1 MKRHID
7 NPDVCSNGCGTLN
20 NIAINGK
27 YLQTKVIYSVKPFSI
42 AVNNRKKAGELGAI
56 EVVLNVMN
64 QHANNANVCLNGLG
78 ALNNITVDYSKKS

>member
-20 NIAINGK
+20 NIAKNGK

-56 EVVLNVMN
+56 EVVLSVMN
-64 QHANNANVCLNGLG
+64 KHVNNANVCLNGLG
-78 ALNNITVDYSKKS
+78 ALDYITEDSKNQ